1 MSLQQPLKGT
11 TKRKNVEEDE
21 EDKEIVNVDF
31 DFFNIDEIDYHA
43 IKHLLVQLFHSD
55 AEHLELHTLTDLIL
69 QQNHIGSTIKV
80 DGKESDPYAFLTAI
94 GINKN
99 KENSAVEKMSNYL
112 LNRAKSSS
120 NQTLHSTLSQLLS
133 DSSSNIALLLG
144 ERLVNMPVVLIP
156 HMLRFLLEELE
167 TASQEDSTYKYTHF
181 LIPTRT
187 YIEQDNDVDMDD
199 EAPAK
204 KKRGGGSSKLQTFH
218 PEDDMTQDFTDLVA
232 DYQYQHV
239 VTREQDAFGADV
251 RGRLILIEAKTFKDQ
266 VLPRM
271 IQVTTE
277 AAGL

>member
-1 MSLQQPLKGT
+1 MFPLLVHRSSKQ
-11 TKRKNVEEDE
+11 
-21 EDKEIVNVDF
+21 VNVDF

-99 KENSAVEKMSNYL
+99 KGNSAVEKMSSYL

-120 NQTLHSTLSQLLS
+120 NQTLHSSLSQLLS

-167 TASQEDSTYKYTHF
+167 TASKEVGVCIASFLNPNWSTKDSTYKYSHF

-199 EAPAK
+199 ETPAK

-218 PEDDMTQDFTDLVA
+218 PEDDMTQDVSCFLA
-232 DYQYQHV
+232 HFY
-239 VTREQDAFGADV
+239 AF
-251 RGRLILIEAKTFKDQ
+251 
-266 VLPRM
+266 
-271 IQVTTE
+271 
-277 AAGL
+277 